1 MDAYPFCIFK
11 RADRPC
17 FLVKFKDDAGKYL
30 PPVSTKK
37 NTRDEAMQVAF
48 KWLKDGIPQKN
59 SVVRVNDLSVKDMA
73 RKLKQGDDVD
83 TLLTELNRLGWV
95 KSFVRK
101 DTPQAE
107 DFISFMTNFWNWE
120 TSPYIKEKLRKSHGI
135 HKMHCLK
142 QGQSV
147 SKYWEP
153 FFKGRYLGDITAC
166 DVDAFITHMG
176 EMALSASRKNVVIK
190 AGIKPLRWAFSK
202 GKIEKDPTRGHM
214 MFSGDETKRNI
225 LNPTA
230 VAAAFRAVWKDNRA
244 MLANMLA
251 SVTGMRSGEIM
262 ALRFQDIGADCLY
275 VRGAWNRADKIK
287 LPKNNKI
294 RTVELP
300 FPDLIYELVE
310 LAKQNPWGATPD
322 SFVFWTETKP
332 TIPMRGCLF
341 VQGLREVLIQI
352 GFTKDEAVKYDFHG
366 WRHFFTSYM
375 IKKLN
380 KKLVKGETG
389 HLTDAM
395 IDLYSDHETEG
406 DRELIQVTKKE
417 TFSGLLPE
425 RRKMLMFNNEAITEA
440 ACG

>member
-1 MDAYPFCIFK
+1 
-11 RADRPC
+11 
-17 FLVKFKDDAGKYL
+17 V
-30 PPVSTKK
+30 PPAC
-37 NTRDEAMQVAF
+37 RDSGFE
-48 KWLKDGIPQKN
+48 
-59 SVVRVNDLSVKDMA
+59 
-73 RKLKQGDDVD
+73 
-83 TLLTELNRLGWV
+83 V

-107 DFISFMTNFWNWE
+107 DFISFLINFWNWE
-120 TSPYIKEKLRKSHGI
+120 ISLYIKEKLRKSHGI

-147 SKYWEP
+147 TKYWEP
-153 FFKGRYLGDITAC
+153 FFKGRYLGDITAG
-166 DVDAFITHMG
+166 DVDAFISHMG
-176 EMALSASRKNVVIK
+176 DMDLSASRKNVVIK
-190 AGIKPLRWAFSK
+190 AGVKPLRWAFSK

-214 MFSGDETKRNI
+214 MFSGVETKRNI

-230 VAAAFRAVWKDNRA
+230 VAAAFLAVWKDNRV

-251 SVTGMRSGEIM
+251 SVTGMRSGEVQ
-262 ALRFQDIGADCLY
+262 ALRFQDIGKDCLY

-287 LPKNNKI
+287 LPKNNRI

-300 FPDLIYELVE
+300 FPDLIYGLVE

-341 VQGLREVLIQI
+341 VQGLREALIQI
-352 GFTKDEAVKYDFHG
+352 GFTKDEAAKYDFHG

-395 IDLYSDHETEG
+395 LDLYSDHETEG
-406 DRELIQVTKKE
+406 DRALIQATKKE
-417 TFSGLLPE
+417 TFAGLLPQNTLLLE
-425 RRKMLMFNNEAITEA
+425 NKGEHKTEA
-440 ACG
+440 A